1 MGIVKTITSGTA
13 VVRFDDGCYAGAN
26 REEIARRWAAVDRA
40 AGRMGRECDT
50 SSGPSGHLPLKGKAF
65 GETRGG
71 TESCGTL

>member
-40 AGRMGRECDT
+40 AGRMGT
-50 SSGPSGHLPLKGKAF
+50 SSDPAKAGPPSPEGKAF
-65 GETRGG
+65 GKTKRGDR
-71 TESCGTL
+71 TCGTL